1 MASFTAFLEVGGK
14 KYPLYRYELYVRQE
28 VDELGRP
35 ASPVLGGTITCTLT
49 IPADQDSFLY
59 QWMVRGRV
67 RLAYHA
73 AGWQSAPVTGL
84 V

>member
-49 IPADQDSFLY
+49 IPANQDSFLY
-59 QWMVRGRV
+59 Q
-67 RLAYHA
+67 
-73 AGWQSAPVTGL
+73 
-84 V
+84 